1 MELLPDTM
9 PVISAS
15 TGLLN
20 SDTLKTKLKAELRKL
35 ARVNEIYLHSSLLTS
50 SVSFDGATSFNA
62 KLSNV
67 CSN

>member
-20 SDTLKTKLKAELRKL
+20 SDTLKTEFKKTE
-35 ARVNEIYLHSSLLTS
+35 
-50 SVSFDGATSFNA
+50 
-62 KLSNV
+62 
-67 CSN
+67 

>member
-20 SDTLKTKLKAELRKL
+20 SDTLKSKFKAELRKL
-35 ARVNEIYLHSSLLTS
+35 ARVNEIYLHSSLSSS
-50 SVSFDGATSFNA
+50 SVSFDGVTPFNA

-67 CSN
+67 CIN